1 MACPTK
7 TQATS
12 IPQRISKLEGVV
24 LVVEDN
30 PINQLVLKSMLKKL
44 NLDVVIAA
52 DGVIALE
59 ILENNSFDIVLM
71 DMHMPNLD
79 GLSTTKI
86 IRERAHWKKLPIIA
100 ITANVMED
108 DVNACFKAGMDD
120 YLSKPIEF
128 ELLEQVLTR
137 WLKV

>member
-1 MACPTK
+1 
-7 TQATS
+7 
-12 IPQRISKLEGVV
+12 
-24 LVVEDN
+24 
-30 PINQLVLKSMLKKL
+30 
-44 NLDVVIAA
+44 
-52 DGVIALE
+52 
-59 ILENNSFDIVLM
+59 
-71 DMHMPNLD
+71 MPNLD